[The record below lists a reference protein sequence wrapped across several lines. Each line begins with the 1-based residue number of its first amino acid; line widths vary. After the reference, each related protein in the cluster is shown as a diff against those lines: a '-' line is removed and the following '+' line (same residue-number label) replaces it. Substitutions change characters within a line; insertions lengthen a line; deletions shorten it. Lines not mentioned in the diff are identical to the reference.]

1 MKSYWFLFWAY
12 NVVWVGLV
20 AYLLFV
26 AARLG
31 RATRRLDQIE
41 RRLQGSERK

>member
-12 NVVWVGLV
+12 NVVWVGLL

-26 AARLG
+26 AGRLA

-41 RRLQGSERK
+41 RRLQEK